1 MNNQIMP
8 RKLIRLPTVLDR
20 VGLKRSTIYKRMKAD
35 AFPHPVKIGGASAWV
50 EAEVDAYVAQL
61 MSARQASPT
70 TPAST

>member
-35 AFPHPVKIGGASAWV
+35 AFPHPVKIGGASVWV

-70 TPAST
+70 TTAST